1 MESEIQKETMDD
13 LIAENNQSLNSS
25 SGSQQPVINTFLNTI
40 YKIYKTNFSLNN
52 HILKIGNKCI

>member
-25 SGSQQPVINTFLNTI
+25 SSGSQQPVIKVYKFIKLIFL
-40 YKIYKTNFSLNN
+40 
-52 HILKIGNKCI
+52 

>member
-25 SGSQQPVINTFLNTI
+25 SGSQQPVINTFLNTN
-40 YKIYKTNFSLNN
+40 YKTNFSLNN
-52 HILKIGNKCI
+52 ILKIGNKCI